1 MRVAPSGMKASRWRV
16 HVTRRSAACRLAARY
31 WRMPADAAAQDR
43 MAEYKPAFEPEKD
56 SSMITNPFGGA
67 KAIVRARAIELDFL
81 RGIAIIAVMGYH
93 FRSVDP
99 GLAVVSI
106 AQYPF
111 THFGREGV
119 NLFFT
124 LSGFLVGGLLLKQYA
139 EQGTIDAR
147 RFIVRRIF
155 KIWPA
160 YYVLIAFHAIVR
172 RHPLDTFLV
181 QNLTHLQNYL
191 GTSISQT
198 WSLAVEEH
206 FYLVLPAVLLLFVRW
221 RFGVRTILA
230 ALGLLCLA
238 VLALRS
244 IAVGEGRLDAALAY
258 TQYRIDALLAGVMLA
273 AVYWMAPDVYRRLAQ
288 RTWLLVALV
297 AGLLAWLGFGTPHV
311 ALDESIGY
319 TIQAVGF
326 VALIVLMLEHAGAIR
341 KTWWF
346 RAVAWVG
353 VYSYGIYLWHSLAL
367 APGELLIAKATSVGM
382 PRLIVWAGALVFQG
396 AIAIGVGYVTTRAI
410 EFPFL
415 RLRNALFPATR
426 EARVH
431 ASSNSPNERDDAAQ
445 GWAAS
450 RKVRLNASSVLRSS
464 SALWAPAFA
473 RSAPAAGSNAA
484 SIPRAMAAGERSSN
498 TGPSVP
504 PAQNQPIN
512 PSDVAT
518 TRLPNR

>member
-1 MRVAPSGMKASRWRV
+1 
-16 HVTRRSAACRLAARY
+16 
-31 WRMPADAAAQDR
+31 
-43 MAEYKPAFEPEKD
+43 
-56 SSMITNPFGGA
+56 MIKNPFGGA
-67 KAIVRARAIELDFL
+67 KALVRNRSIELDFL
-81 RGIAIIAVMGYH
+81 RGIAILAVMGYH

-99 GLAVVSI
+99 GLTIVSI
-106 AQYPF
+106 VQYPF

-139 EQGTIDAR
+139 ERGAIDAR

-206 FYLVLPAVLLLFVRW
+206 FYLFLPAVLLLFARW
-221 RFGVRTILA
+221 RLGARGILA
-230 ALGLLCLA
+230 LLGLVCLS
-238 VLALRS
+238 VLAMRS
-244 IAVGEGRLDAALAY
+244 VAVAQGRLDAAFGY
-258 TQYRIDALLAGVMLA
+258 TQYRIDSLLAGVMLA
-273 AVYWMAPDVYRRLAQ
+273 VVYWMLPDLYRRFARQ
-288 RTWLLVALV
+288 TWLLVALV
-297 AGLLAWLGFGTPHV
+297 AGLAAWLGFATPHY

-319 TIQAVGF
+319 TIQSIGF
-326 VALIVLMLEHAGAIR
+326 VALIVLMLEHAAAIR
-341 KTWWF
+341 HTWWF

-367 APGELLIAKATSVGM
+367 APGDAFIAKATGAGV
-382 PRLIVWAGALVFQG
+382 PRLVIWAAALALQS

-415 RLRNALFPATR
+415 RLRNALFPAL
-426 EARVH
+426 
-431 ASSNSPNERDDAAQ
+431 RDT
-445 GWAAS
+445 
-450 RKVRLNASSVLRSS
+450 
-464 SALWAPAFA
+464 
-473 RSAPAAGSNAA
+473 SAPATGSM
-484 SIPRAMAAGERSSN
+484 R
-498 TGPSVP
+498 T
-504 PAQNQPIN
+504 AQ
-512 PSDVAT
+512 S
-518 TRLPNR
+518 